1 MDPRLQSVGRKFPET
16 RSLATLVG
24 SVWESCNLARRAG
37 HERAKPV
44 GNVLFLHFRPENG
57 FLAVGDPEKSS
68 GRATTNH
75 DKPRQPHELPHDNP
89 RQTTTTPR
97 QPHDNPRQTT
107 TTPRQPTTN
116 HDNPTTSPRHSTA
129 GGHKIPQRSPNH
141 SKKAKK
147 STESVRG
154 PLPDRNRKNV
164 APAVRNLHKLSSGQN
179 SEMS

>member
-1 MDPRLQSVGRKFPET
+1 MGRKFPET

-44 GNVLFLHFRPENG
+44 GNVLFLHFRAENG

-75 DKPRQPHELPHDNP
+75 DNPTNSPTTTHDKPRQPHDNP
-89 RQTTTTPR
+89 TTTPDKPR

-107 TTPRQPTTN
+107 TTPRLP
-116 HDNPTTSPRHSTA
+116 HD
-129 GGHKIPQRSPNH
+129 IPQQEATKSRRGARTTQ
-141 SKKAKK
+141 KKQK
-147 STESVRG
+147 
-154 PLPDRNRKNV
+154 NRQK
-164 APAVRNLHKLSSGQN
+164 A
-179 SEMS
+179 